1 MRKFRVEITEDVA
14 ETLFMVLRRVGGD
27 PRGPRGLMD
36 ELSTQLAE
44 VLVTEDGLRK
54 VAARSWDYDVKES
67 VADALIEKYKPQKIS
82 VTGAGITI
90 EWPKPEPVKP
100 VVKVSINEVRE

>member
-1 MRKFRVEITEDVA
+1 MKGESMRKFRIDVTEDVA
-14 ETLFMVLRRVGGD
+14 EILYMVLRHVGGD

-54 VAARSWDYDVKES
+54 VAARSWDYDIKES
-67 VADALIEKYKPQKIS
+67 VADALIEKYKPQKIYS
-82 VTGAGITI
+82 PGRGL
-90 EWPKPEPVKP
+90 PSSGRSLSP
-100 VVKVSINEVRE
+100 